1 MILARTGPMKKM
13 LTRARAAIRRFMFSR
28 PSFRPSIRLA
38 RAKAYRMAYA
48 LGYWDFYYSLST
60 QDKPRF
66 DAAAYD
72 PGLRYRLYDHI
83 ARTENLC
90 GEALDYLE
98 FGVAGGD
105 SLRWWSQRL
114 TNPESTLTGFD
125 TFRGL
130 PEAWA
135 ALPAGT
141 FDQNG
146 VPPDVGDARCTFE
159 IGLVQDTLASFL
171 RRAALKRRLV
181 VLMDLDLYAGTMVA
195 LVSLG
200 TFLKRN
206 DILIF
211 DEMANYLDEYKAF
224 QDFLTCYRVDVEY
237 LGSANKFSQVAF
249 KVL

>member
-1 MILARTGPMKKM
+1 MILARSGPTIRII
-13 LTRARAAIRRFMFSR
+13 TRARAAIRRFMFSR

-38 RAKAYRMAYA
+38 RAKAYQMAYA
-48 LGYWDFYYSLST
+48 LGYWDFYYSLKT

-72 PGLRYRLYDHI
+72 PELRYRLYDHI
-83 ARTENLC
+83 ARTENLS

-98 FGVAGGD
+98 FGVAAGD
-105 SLRWWSQRL
+105 SLRWWSKQL
-114 TNPESTLTGFD
+114 TNPDATLTGFD

-130 PEAWA
+130 PEDWS

-146 VPPDVGDARCTFE
+146 VPPDVSDPRCRFE
-159 IGLVQDTLASFL
+159 IGLVQHTLPLFL
-171 RRAALKRRLV
+171 RRAVLKRRIV
-181 VLMDLDLYAGTMVA
+181 VSMDLDLYAGTLVA

-200 TFLKRN
+200 TFLKKD

-211 DEMANYLDEYKAF
+211 DEMASYLDEYKAF
-224 QDFLTCYRVDVEY
+224 QDFLTCYRIDVEY
-237 LGSANKFSQVAF
+237 LGSSNAFSQVAF
-249 KVL
+249 KIL